1 MKFKVISYFV
11 EIAKSGSF
19 SEAALRNHIS
29 LPAISQAI
37 KRLEHELGFSLFMH
51 GKNKFALSP
60 EGEDFLVQAE
70 VLLKSWQAIKKGTS
84 PQSERKRNVETISLA
99 APASLYNSVLA
110 EELAI
115 LCATHKYHLR
125 LATGS
130 SRSIRNLLEDRIC
143 DFAICLDDPFL
154 RNFAS
159 ESLFKGRFGIYQKRS
174 RGDKDGVIVGD
185 FGREVRN
192 LNAFYQKKFGRP
204 LPVLA
209 EVASWDLIAQLV
221 EFGAGQGLLP
231 DFHKTTHRKD
241 IVKVFEQYPG
251 DPYEVKLYAHQN
263 SSNKLMGF
271 LVERFK
277 KRFSEIPGKNL

>member
-1 MKFKVISYFV
+1 MNFKIISYFV

-37 KRLEHELGFSLFMH
+37 KRLESELGFSLFMH
-51 GKNKFALSP
+51 GKNRFALSQ
-60 EGEDFLVQAE
+60 EGEEFLGQAE
-70 VLLKSWQAIKKGTS
+70 FLLKSWQEIKKGTS
-84 PQSERKRNVETISLA
+84 PQSERKRNVDTISLA
-99 APASLYNSVLA
+99 APASLYNSFLV

-115 LCATHKYHLR
+115 ICAMHKFHLR
-125 LATGS
+125 LVTGS
-130 SRSIRNLLEDRIC
+130 SRSIRNFLEDRVC

-154 RNFAS
+154 RDFAS
-159 ESLFKGRFGIYQKRS
+159 ESLFRGRFGIYQKKD
-174 RGDKDGVIVGD
+174 RGDKEGVIVGD

-192 LNAFYQKKFGRP
+192 LNTFYQKKFGRP

-221 EFGAGQGLLP
+221 ELGAGQGLLP
-231 DFHKTTHRKD
+231 DFHKTTRRKN

-251 DPYEVKLYAHQN
+251 DPYEVKIYAQPN

-271 LVERFK
+271 LLERLK
-277 KRFSEIPGKNL
+277 KRIPPVLNKKP

>member
-1 MKFKVISYFV
+1 MNFKVISYFV

-60 EGEDFLVQAE
+60 EGEDFLGQAE
-70 VLLKSWQAIKKGTS
+70 VLLKSWQEIKKGTS
-84 PQSERKRNVETISLA
+84 AQSERKRNVETISLA

-110 EELAI
+110 EELAVI
-115 LCATHKYHLR
+115 CATHKYHLR
-125 LATGS
+125 LVTGS
-130 SRSIRNLLEDRIC
+130 SRSIRNMLEERMC

-159 ESLFKGRFGIYQKRS
+159 QSLFRGRFGIYQKKS
-174 RGDKDGVIVGD
+174 RGDKEGVIVGD

-192 LNAFYQKKFGRP
+192 LNAFYLKKFGRP

-209 EVASWDLIAQLV
+209 EV
-221 EFGAGQGLLP
+221 GKGQVG
-231 DFHKTTHRKD
+231 
-241 IVKVFEQYPG
+241 I
-251 DPYEVKLYAHQN
+251 
-263 SSNKLMGF
+263 S
-271 LVERFK
+271 
-277 KRFSEIPGKNL
+277 